1 MKYDIFISYK
11 RLDKDKVFSIKDFI
25 ERNTGCN
32 CWIDLDG
39 IESDAQ
45 FADII
50 IKAINNAK
58 VFLFMYSNTHAKI
71 ENFDEDWTV
80 REIMFA
86 QMKKKRIV
94 FVNID
99 DTPLTDRFYFM
110 FATKQQVVASS
121 DMAMRK
127 LCSDIKQWIGNDD
140 GKQIEQERIE
150 REKLEAEEKKR
161 EEKEEKEEKSKK
173 GLGSLNGHEYVDL
186 GLPSGLKW
194 ATCNVGANKPE
205 EYGNYYAWGEIK
217 TKNTYTEGN
226 SRTLYKTMKDISG
239 NHEYDAATAN
249 WGGSWRIPTI
259 DELNELRINC
269 SWTWITQNGVKG
281 YKVTSKK
288 NGNSIFLPAA
298 GFRLGASLSNAGND
312 GYYWSSTPY
321 GNPNANYLKFDSSSR
336 GVYYGGRYCSCSI
349 RPVLKNKKR
358 SAFNLFNSFN
368 LFSSGD

>member
-161 EEKEEKEEKSKK
+161 VEKEKKSEK

-194 ATCNVGANKPE
+194 ATCNVGADKPE
-205 EYGNYYAWGEIK
+205 EYGNYYAWGETK
-217 TKNTYTEGN
+217 TKDAYTHKN
-226 SRTLYKTMKDISG
+226 SRTLDKIMKDISG

-249 WGGSWRIPTI
+249 WGGSWRMPTI

-269 SWTWITQNGVKG
+269 SWTWITQNGVEG

-298 GFRLGASLSNAGND
+298 GYRYGSSLYYAGYY
-312 GYYWSSTPY
+312 GYYWSSTPNDDLDFYAYYLDFNGYNHSMDDNYRDY
-321 GNPNANYLKFDSSSR
+321 GQS
-336 GVYYGGRYCSCSI
+336 V
-349 RPVLKNKKR
+349 RPVLE
-358 SAFNLFNSFN
+358 
-368 LFSSGD
+368 